1 MGVRAVGMEA
11 ERLARVAGVLAR
23 LSEPK
28 IDDNWSNKPERSPE
42 TIFRSWMPQTAA
54 TVDQRCAALETVTR
68 RYPEVGWRLCVDQF
82 DPSSSVGDYG
92 YRPRW
97 RKDASGAGQP
107 VGGSE
112 RYTFARK
119 ALDLAIEWPNH
130 DERTLGDLVQHV
142 HSLPEPDQGRIWD
155 KIRAWIATNQ
165 VMRRRRSCAS
175 RFGFIR
181 SRAVLENR
189 QRRRNR
195 KTVRVNSTSSLLR
208 AIQSC
213 ATSGSLSGNGLRN
226 PGKNSTV
233 TPKSS
238 IITSG
243 RRKSRDFVLRQLQK
257 SGRLR
262 ARKAF
267 SGCAKWVRPRVWSA
281 QS

>member
-1 MGVRAVGMEA
+1 
-11 ERLARVAGVLAR
+11 
-23 LSEPK
+23 
-28 IDDNWSNKPERSPE
+28 
-42 TIFRSWMPQTAA
+42 MPQTAA

-68 RYPEVGWRLCVDQF
+68 RYPEVGWRLCVDQY

-142 HSLPEPDQGRIWD
+142 HSLPEPVSVIIWD
-155 KIRAWIATNQ
+155 RTFRAWIATNPGDAQ
-165 VMRRRRSCAS
+165 KAELRESIRLYSFTRRARKQTTPSKSKDCARELYEQLVAS
-175 RFGFIR
+175 DPVVRHQWLFVRQWVEEIR
-181 SRAVLENR
+181 
-189 QRRRNR
+189 
-195 KTVRVNSTSSLLR
+195 
-208 AIQSC
+208 
-213 ATSGSLSGNGLRN
+213 
-226 PGKNSTV
+226 GKNSTV